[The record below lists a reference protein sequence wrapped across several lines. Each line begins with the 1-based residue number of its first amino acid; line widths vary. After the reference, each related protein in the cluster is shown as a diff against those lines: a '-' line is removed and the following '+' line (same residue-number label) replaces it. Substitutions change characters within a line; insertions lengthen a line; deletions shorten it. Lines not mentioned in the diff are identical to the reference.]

1 MRIQKEAL
9 LLYAVTD
16 RSWLN
21 GRKLSEDVKKAL
33 EGGATIVQ
41 LREKELSE
49 EEFLK
54 EALEIKKVTDQYEV
68 PFIINDNV
76 KIAKECGA
84 DGIHVGQ
91 DDTSILEVRKI
102 LGDDIIIGASA
113 HNVEEA
119 LKAQKEGADYLGVG
133 AVFGSQTKTNVC
145 KMPNETLKAICE
157 AVTIPVVAI
166 GGITKENISLLQGTG
181 IDGVAVVSA
190 LFAQEDITMAAKDMV
205 DRVKK
210 L

>member
-49 EEFLK
+49 EGFLK

>member
-190 LFAQEDITMAAKDMV
+190 LFAQEDITIAAKDMV